1 MQAFQIILGI
11 GILILTFIDFF
22 HTTLSGNGFWIITGR
37 TNGWLSKL
45 IMSKPSKILYK
56 YSGVAH
62 IILSVSVWL
71 LMLLVGVFLIFS
83 SGEDMVVDSNTGAP
97 ATLLE
102 RFYYTCYTLS
112 TLGLG
117 DLEPGTASSR
127 FLTGILSF
135 TGFILLTIA
144 MTYLLNV
151 ISAGLQKK
159 QLACYISSL
168 GQDLESLYSFCHGDK
183 TLSSLQSNSPELRRL
198 ILQNASSYGYFPI
211 VHYFRSWNRKYSIE
225 VQLASL
231 YEVLLVLRELVE
243 ESTTEASTIESLL
256 RAIAY
261 YLEMGIQQKEKF
273 EVDQQGL
280 ALLRAHWGKM
290 GLPYRKEHEMD
301 LAVTA
306 SLKSAGWQ
314 WEDVYRS

>member
-1 MQAFQIILGI
+1 MIILGV

-37 TNGWLSKL
+37 TNACLSKL
-45 IMSKPSKILYK
+45 ILSNPSKILYK

-71 LMLLVGVFLIFS
+71 LMLLFGVFLIFS
-83 SGEDMVVDSNTGAP
+83 SGENMVVVSNTGAP

-117 DLEPGTASSR
+117 DLEPGTAPSR

-151 ISAGLQKK
+151 ISAVLQKK
-159 QLACYISSL
+159 QLAYYISSL
-168 GQDLESLYSFCHGDK
+168 GQDLESLYCFCNGDK
-183 TLSSLQSNSPELRRL
+183 TFGNLQNNSTELRRL
-198 ILQNASSYGYFPI
+198 ILQNVGSYGYFPI
-211 VHYFRSWNRKYSIE
+211 VHHFLSWNRNYSIE

-243 ESTTEASTIESLL
+243 ENTTEAFNIDSLL
-256 RAIAY
+256 QAIAY
-261 YLEMGIQQKEKF
+261 YLEMGIQQKEEF

-280 ALLRAHWGKM
+280 ASLRERWGEM
-290 GLPYRKEHEMD
+290 GLPYRNENEMD

-314 WEDVYRS
+314 WKDVYQT